1 MANSQ
6 DVAAIQAQI
15 AALQAQLQE
24 ILAQPAPKP
33 EVEGG
38 QDDIELTH
46 GLLTRLEGKPR
57 ADQWLRQVEASMPE
71 AVEQALAGGSD
82 FDAAKEEGGDN
93 IESTH
98 SLLARIGG
106 KPLAD
111 QWLRQVD
118 AAKEEGGDNIESTH
132 SLLARIGGKPLADQ
146 WLRQVDAAKEEA
158 GTEASMPEAVEQA
171 SADRDAIPTGYGPET
186 FEEAGA
192 RAAKE
197 EKAKAPLDVARQ
209 AEAKKMEQAEKEA
222 GTAKHTTRVGRDL
235 RRQKKQEKE
244 LSAREKE
251 RMQAPDPME
260 GEYEA
265 QMAEEEDA
273 PDDEALLLFDVV
285 HGKGSFDPNSS
296 MDLGKLAEIK
306 KNLIRDEY
314 KGLTPE
320 QFALK
325 MYREAA

>member
-82 FDAAKEEGGDN
+82 F
-93 IESTH
+93 
-98 SLLARIGG
+98 
-106 KPLAD
+106 
-111 QWLRQVD
+111 D

>member
-6 DVAAIQAQI
+6 DVATIQAQI

-57 ADQWLRQVEASMPE
+57 ADQWLRQV
-71 AVEQALAGGSD
+71 
-82 FDAAKEEGGDN
+82 
-93 IESTH
+93 
-98 SLLARIGG
+98 
-106 KPLAD
+106 
-111 QWLRQVD
+111 
-118 AAKEEGGDNIESTH
+118 
-132 SLLARIGGKPLADQ
+132 
-146 WLRQVDAAKEEA
+146 
-158 GTEASMPEAVEQA
+158 EASMPEAVEQA

>member
-46 GLLTRLEGKPR
+46 ALLTRIEGKPD
-57 ADQWLRQVEASMPE
+57 ADRWLRQVEASMPE

-82 FDAAKEEGGDN
+82 F
-93 IESTH
+93 
-98 SLLARIGG
+98 
-106 KPLAD
+106 
-111 QWLRQVD
+111 D